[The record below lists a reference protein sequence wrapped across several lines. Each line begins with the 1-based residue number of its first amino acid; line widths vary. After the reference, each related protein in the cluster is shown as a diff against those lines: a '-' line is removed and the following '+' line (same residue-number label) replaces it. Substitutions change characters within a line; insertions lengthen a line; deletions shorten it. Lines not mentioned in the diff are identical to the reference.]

1 MPDRDDNGEK
11 DLGAAPVRAF
21 WSGTITFGLVSI
33 PVDLYSGVRPRAKA
47 LKMVDAQGHPLG
59 RQYRCSEDGRKLAA
73 DDLVRGYET
82 ESGKMIVI
90 SDEELEAV
98 APETSRDIELRAF
111 VPREQI
117 PPMYYDRPYFLAPS
131 GQSSKA
137 YNLLATTMERTG
149 RVGIG
154 TFVMRG
160 HEYLAAILSENGV
173 LRAETLRH
181 SAELRAPKAVGLPEH
196 AKAPAPRIARF
207 VKEIEALT
215 RTALD
220 VSELEDRDAQALQE
234 LAHTKQEQ
242 GRDVVSHAGD
252 ADEESPEGGSAKVID
267 LMAVLRKSLSR
278 SAQVSTA
285 ESPAPNTARRTSRR
299 AVKPAAKGATQRSAK
314 SRGTREHDRANAPK
328 DELYATAARL
338 GIPGRSKLTK
348 KQLLD
353 AIKRAESA

>member
-1 MPDRDDNGEK
+1 
-11 DLGAAPVRAF
+11 
-21 WSGTITFGLVSI
+21 
-33 PVDLYSGVRPRAKA
+33 
-47 LKMVDAQGHPLG
+47 MVDAEGHPLG
-59 RQYRCSEDGRKLAA
+59 RQYRCSEEGRKLAA
-73 DDLVRGYET
+73 DDLARGYET

-90 SDEELEAV
+90 TDEELEAV

-117 PPMYYDRPYFLAPS
+117 PPLYYDRPYFLAPS
-131 GQSSKA
+131 GRSSKA

-196 AKAPAPRIARF
+196 AKASAPRVARF

-215 RTALD
+215 RTELD
-220 VSELEDRDAQALQE
+220 VSELEDRDAQALQK
-234 LAHTKQEQ
+234 LAHAKQEQ
-242 GRDVVSHAGD
+242 GRDVVSHAGE

-285 ESPAPNTARRTSRR
+285 ESSANGAGRRT
-299 AVKPAAKGATQRSAK
+299 PHAAKSTAKSATKRAAK
-314 SRGTREHDRANAPK
+314 SRRTKGHDLADAPK
-328 DELYATAARL
+328 DELYETAARL
-338 GIPGRSKLTK
+338 GIPGRSKLSK
-348 KQLLD
+348 KQLLN